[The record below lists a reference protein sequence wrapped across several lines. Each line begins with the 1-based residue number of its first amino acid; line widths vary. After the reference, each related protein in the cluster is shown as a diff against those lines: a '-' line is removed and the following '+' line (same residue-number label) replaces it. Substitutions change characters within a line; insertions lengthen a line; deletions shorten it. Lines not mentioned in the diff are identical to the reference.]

1 MRRIAFLL
9 LLFCAAA
16 AAVSAQPGK
25 SVTPIRPPKVYI
37 SVDLEGINGVIG
49 NDQLSSQGSDYNRA
63 RKLMVE
69 EVNRAIEGALAAGS
83 TEILVNDAHGS
94 QRNLILEDLKPPA
107 RLVSNYFKAAGMMEG
122 LDQLFAAV
130 YFIGFHARAGSPV
143 GVLAHTGSGALRDVL
158 VNGKRVGEGGLNILY
173 AASLNVPVV
182 LITGDQE
189 AIAQARE
196 LVPNLEAVEV
206 KQALG
211 TRAAIFRP
219 LEEVRAEIRQA
230 SERALRK
237 RFDVTIPQM
246 KPPFIFEVTFSNTA
260 LADIAEQIPTVKRTG
275 SHTVSYA
282 TDDYRA
288 GYRLLRVL
296 YRYMTAEQPISGA
309 AERLPVA
316 TRGL

>member
-1 MRRIAFLL
+1 MPRILVFLSLAFVTLL
-9 LLFCAAA
+9 AGQAT
-16 AAVSAQPGK
+16 K

-37 SVDLEGINGVIG
+37 SVDMEGINGVVAP
-49 NDQLSSQGSDYNRA
+49 DQLSAQGGEYNRA

-69 EVNRAIEGALAAGS
+69 EVNRAIEGAQAAGS

-94 QRNLILEDLKPPA
+94 QRNLLLEDLKPPA

-122 LDQLFAAV
+122 LDQSFACV
-130 YFIGFHARAGSPV
+130 IFIGYHARAGSPV
-143 GVLAHTGSGALRDVL
+143 GVQAHTGSGALRDVL
-158 VNGKRVGEGGLNILY
+158 VNGARVGEGGINILY

-196 LVPNLEAVEV
+196 LIPGLEAVEV
-206 KQALG
+206 KQAIG

-219 LEEVRAEIRQA
+219 VEEVRAEIRQA
-230 SERALRK
+230 SERAVRN
-237 RFDVTIPQM
+237 RSQTTMPTM
-246 KPPFIFEVTFSNTA
+246 KAPFTFEITFSGTA
-260 LADIAEQIPTVKRTG
+260 LADVAAQVPTVKRAG
-275 SHTVSYA
+275 SHTVSYV

-296 YRYMTAEQPISGA
+296 YRYMTAD
-309 AERLPVA
+309 
-316 TRGL
+316 